1 MEKAQQYEKCKCCG
15 KNTLSADSLF
25 DICENCGWQDDAV
38 QNDNPD
44 YIPYLCG
51 FIRYVAGVLPSGDSL
66 NWQRK

>member
-15 KNTLSADSLF
+15 KNTLSVDSLF

-44 YIPYLCG
+44 YKG
-51 FIRYVAGVLPSGDSL
+51 GANQMSL
-66 NWQRK
+66 NEAKEAYKKGEKVL

>member
-38 QNDNPD
+38 YKSD
-44 YIPYLCG
+44 YIGIPDHAQL
-51 FIRYVAGVLPSGDSL
+51 IVEIE
-66 NWQRK
+66 N